1 MSIMDMKIKILKESC
16 ANLEHL
22 INLISSVTATES
34 KAKLITISTVSESGA
49 YDEVKFEGDRLD
61 TYLLFANLNDLAK
74 TRLEQLQT
82 KIKELESYV

>member
-1 MSIMDMKIKILKESC
+1 MSIIDMKIKFLKESC

-22 INLISSVTATES
+22 INLTSSVTATES
-34 KAKLITISTVSESGA
+34 RAKLITVFTISESGA
-49 YDEVKFEGDRLD
+49 YDEVKFEGDKLD
-61 TYLLFANLNDLAK
+61 TYLLFSNLTDLAR

>member
-1 MSIMDMKIKILKESC
+1 MSIIDMKIKILKESC

-22 INLISSVTATES
+22 ISLTSSVTATES

-61 TYLLFANLNDLAK
+61 TYLLFANLTDLAR